1 MAGKGNAGSFLIGF
15 VVGAVVGLLLA
26 PKPGAETR
34 ADLADYGE
42 VVRER
47 AEEVAARVRERMG
60 PSVESIREA
69 VAPVIEQ
76 MAGSGTK
83 DDPRS

>member
-42 VVRER
+42 VVR
-47 AEEVAARVRERMG
+47 
-60 PSVESIREA
+60 
-69 VAPVIEQ
+69 
-76 MAGSGTK
+76 
-83 DDPRS
+83 